1 MKIDQYQP
9 SGTYRIQPPSQKFKA
24 DQAEVNNQNLSFNEL
39 LDSLSNTQQTSDDLI
54 QKLASGENV
63 DLHQVMIAV
72 EQTDVSFKVAMAI
85 RDKLL
90 EAYRD
95 VMRMNV

>member
-1 MKIDQYQP
+1 MRIDKLQP
-9 SGTYRIQPPSQKFKA
+9 SGTYRIQAPRENQP
-24 DQAEVNNQNLSFNEL
+24 AERAATTGDLSFNEL
-39 LDSLSNTQQTSDDLI
+39 LDNLSKTQQTSDDLI
-54 QKLASGENV
+54 QKLAAGENV

-85 RDKLL
+85 RDRLL
-90 EAYRD
+90 EAYRE

>member
-1 MKIDQYQP
+1 MKIDQLQP
-9 SGTYRIQPPSQKFKA
+9 SGTYRIQPLRERGKA
-24 DQAEVNNQNLSFNEL
+24 EQADKAQNLSFNEL
-39 LDSLSNTQQTSDDLI
+39 LENLSNTQHTSDDLI
-54 QKLASGENV
+54 QKLAAGENV

-85 RDKLL
+85 RDRLL
-90 EAYRD
+90 ESYRE

>member
-1 MKIDQYQP
+1 MNIDKLQP
-9 SGTYRIQPPSQKFKA
+9 SGTYRITPPSQRDKA
-24 DQAEVNNQNLSFNEL
+24 DQAGKPQNLSFSEL
-39 LDSLSNTQQTSDDLI
+39 LDNLSNTQHTSDDLI

>member
-1 MKIDQYQP
+1 MKIDKLQP
-9 SGTYRIQPPSQKFKA
+9 SGTYRIQPPSRNQETN
-24 DQAEVNNQNLSFNEL
+24 QVGNSQNLSFNQL
-39 LDSLSNTQQTSDDLI
+39 LEGLSDTQNTSDDLI

-90 EAYRD
+90 DAYRD

>member
-1 MKIDQYQP
+1 MKIDKFQP
-9 SGTYRIQPPSQKFKA
+9 SGTYRIQPPSQKHE
-24 DQAEVNNQNLSFNEL
+24 AEQVGNSENLSFDEL
-39 LDSLSNTQQTSDDLI
+39 LDSLSNTQHTSDDLI